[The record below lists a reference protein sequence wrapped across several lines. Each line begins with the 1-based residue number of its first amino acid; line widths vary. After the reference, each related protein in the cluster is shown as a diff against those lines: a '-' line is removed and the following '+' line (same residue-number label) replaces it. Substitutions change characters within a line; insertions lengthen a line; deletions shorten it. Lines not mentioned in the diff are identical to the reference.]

1 MFGLPWKFSGKEST
15 CSARA
20 TRDTGSIPVS
30 ERSPGGGYATQSS
43 ILIPWTEEPGSY
55 SPWGCKELDTTE

>member
-15 CSARA
+15 CSAGA

-30 ERSPGGGYATQSS
+30 GRCPGGGYGNPIQYPYPMDRGAWQLQSMR
-43 ILIPWTEEPGSY
+43 LQRVGHH
-55 SPWGCKELDTTE
+55 